1 MKKLNN
7 ILYVT
12 TPNAY
17 LSQDGE
23 NIVIKK
29 DNDELARIPFHNIEG
44 IITFGYT
51 GASPSLMGTCAKKN
65 IALTFLSMHGRF
77 LARVSGEQN
86 GNVVLRK
93 AQYRISDD
101 EQKSLLYARNM
112 ILGKLFNSKWVIERA
127 IRDHPLQV
135 DVEQLK
141 DKTSSIVQ
149 LMSQVR
155 TVKDLDQLRGFEG
168 MAASYYFSVFGQLI
182 VQQKEDFVFE
192 LRNKRPPLDNVNA
205 LLSFMYTLLAHDC
218 ASALESV
225 GLDAYVGF
233 LHRDRPGRV
242 SLALDLMEEL
252 RSVMVDRFVLTL
264 INKKIVC
271 ASDFTKLE
279 SGAVVMSD
287 DARKKVLGAWQKKKN
302 ERITHPFLKE
312 KIEWGIVP
320 FVQAQLLAKAIR
332 GDLNEYAPFFWK

>member
-77 LARVSGEQN
+77 LARVCGEQN

-93 AQYRISDD
+93 AQYRISDN
-101 EQKSLLYARNM
+101 EQASLIYAQCM
-112 ILGKLFNSKWVIERA
+112 ILGKLYNARWVLERGV
-127 IRDHPLQV
+127 REHSLQV
-135 DVEQLK
+135 DIECLK
-141 DKTSSIVQ
+141 ETISDIVKI
-149 LMSQVR
+149 MKQVQA
-155 TVKDLDQLRGFEG
+155 VKDLNQLRGFEG
-168 MAASYYFSVFGQLI
+168 IAATKYFSVFGQLI
-182 VQQKEDFVFE
+182 LQQKEDFAF
-192 LRNKRPPLDNVNA
+192 RIRSKRPPMDNVNA
-205 LLSFMYTLLAHDC
+205 LLSFMYTILAHDC

-225 GLDAYVGF
+225 GLDSYVGF
-233 LHRDRPGRV
+233 LHKDRPGRI
-242 SLALDLMEEL
+242 SLALDLMEEF
-252 RSVMVDRFVLTL
+252 RSVMVDRFVLTI
-264 INKKIVC
+264 INKKIVTAC
-271 ASDFTKLE
+271 DFKKLE
-279 SGAVVMSD
+279 TGAVSMD
-287 DARKKVLGAWQKKKN
+287 DEARRKILGAWQNKKN
-302 ERITHPFLKE
+302 EKITHPFLNE
-312 KIEWGIVP
+312 KMEWGMLP

-332 GDLNEYAPFFWK
+332 GDLDEYPPFFWK

>member
-44 IITFGYT
+44 VITFGYT
-51 GASPSLMGTCAKKN
+51 GASPSLMGTCAMKN

-101 EQKSLLYARNM
+101 EHKSLLYARNM

-127 IRDHPLQV
+127 VRDHPLQV

-141 DKTSSIVQ
+141 GITSNITQ

-155 TVKDLDQLRGFEG
+155 TAKDLDQLRGFEG
-168 MAASYYFSVFGQLI
+168 MAASNYFSVFGQMI
-182 VQQKEDFVFE
+182 VQQKEDFIFE
-192 LRNKRPPLDNVNA
+192 QRNKRPPVDNVNA

-225 GLDAYVGF
+225 GLDAYVGL

-264 INKKIVC
+264 INKKIV
-271 ASDFTKLE
+271 STDDFTKLE
-279 SGAVVMSD
+279 SGAVLMSD
-287 DARKKVLGAWQKKKN
+287 DARKKVLDAWQKKKN

-320 FVQAQLLAKAIR
+320 FVQAQILAKTIR
-332 GDLNEYAPFFWK
+332 GDLDEYAPFFWK